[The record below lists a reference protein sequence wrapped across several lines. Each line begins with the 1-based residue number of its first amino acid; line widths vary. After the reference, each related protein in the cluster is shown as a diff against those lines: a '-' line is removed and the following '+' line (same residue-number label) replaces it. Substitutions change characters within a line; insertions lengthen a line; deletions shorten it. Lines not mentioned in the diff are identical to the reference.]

1 MTEHRNIRLALMV
14 VEGFVAL
21 TAFAGGL
28 ALVIGSL
35 NPSLS
40 IAMSPP
46 PEYLEGSPFDSYL
59 IPGLTLAVVLGGVH
73 LAALVLVKLRNR
85 FAMLMAA
92 AAGYAALIWI
102 FIQMI
107 LIPFSF
113 LQAVYFGAGLLEL
126 GLVLLLLGVHR
137 IAGPQRLATVH
148 HHTSRSAPAR
158 S

>member
-1 MTEHRNIRLALMV
+1 MTEYRSIRLALMM

-28 ALVIGSL
+28 ALAIGSL
-35 NPSLS
+35 NPSLPT
-40 IAMSPP
+40 AMSPP
-46 PEYLEGSPFDSYL
+46 PEYLEQSPFDSYL
-59 IPGLTLAVVLGGVH
+59 VPGLTLAVVLGGVH
-73 LAALVLVKLRNR
+73 LAAFVFVKLRNR
-85 FAMLMAA
+85 LAMLMAA

-102 FIQMI
+102 FVQMI

-113 LQAVYFGAGLLEL
+113 LQAVYFAAGLLEL

-137 IAGPQRLATVH
+137 TAGPQRHATA
-148 HHTSRSAPAR
+148 HHTSRSARAR

>member
-1 MTEHRNIRLALMV
+1 MTEYRNIRLALLV

-35 NPSLS
+35 NPRLS
-40 IAMSPP
+40 TMMSPP

-59 IPGLTLAVVLGGVH
+59 VPGLTLAVVLGGVH
-73 LAALVLVKLRNR
+73 LAAFTFVKLRHR
-85 FAMLMAA
+85 FATLVAA

-102 FIQMI
+102 FVQMI

-126 GLVLLLLGVHR
+126 GLVLLLLGVHH
-137 IAGPQRLATVH
+137 AVGPQRHTNVH
-148 HHTSRSAPAR
+148 HVSRSAPAQ